1 MDATKWLQVFL
12 WKREVLPEK
21 YHRHGQ
27 MPEIQNI
34 NKQWALLVLVGRA
47 HCFKVVQGSFKRL
60 LF

>member
-1 MDATKWLQVFL
+1 MVASISMEKG
-12 WKREVLPEK
+12 VLPEK
-21 YHRHGQ
+21 YHCHGQ